1 MEDTTTDPRMFPA
14 LRLLERAAVPT
25 LYGRPPFW
33 RPALPAPAREVLVPS
48 WSWRHVE
55 AGTIPTDDDSPVT
68 LDYNGAY
75 LAAIGSVEVAHSAL
89 KHWGEQD
96 AYTLSPRK
104 VLPGYYRVRVPYWGL
119 SGTLVSPLGDSA
131 RLETETEWWIAHPTL
146 VLLLE
151 LLAEGA
157 IGDLE
162 ITDSYCSDKPTN
174 FRAWAAKL
182 KEARTRLLD
191 DRDAAVS
198 DDERAAT
205 DARYK
210 AFKEGYGAALSM
222 MLTGQ
227 QSLTRRPDWAHAVY
241 AQHAATSWRKAWRF
255 TLTGP
260 VLALGAVDEIT
271 VLRRDLDAALVQP
284 KPPVKL
290 DESGRTLGHLKTK
303 TTTPEPAGDPE
314 GAPELLM
321 SEDWSDLL

>member
-1 MEDTTTDPRMFPA
+1 MEDTDVTTNPRMFPA
-14 LRLLERAAVPT
+14 LRLMERTAVPT
-25 LYGRPPFW
+25 LYNRPPYW
-33 RPALPAPAREVLVPS
+33 RPAVPAPAAEVLIPS
-48 WSWRHVE
+48 WHWRHVE
-55 AGTIPTDDDSPVT
+55 ADTIPDDDTPVT

-75 LAAIGSVEVAHSAL
+75 LAAIGSVEVAHGEL
-89 KHWGEQD
+89 KHYGTQD
-96 AYTLSPRK
+96 PYQLNPRK
-104 VLPGYYRVRVPYWGL
+104 VLPGYYRVEVPYWGL

-131 RLETETEWWIAHPTL
+131 RLETETSWWIAHPTL

-157 IGDLE
+157 IGELE
-162 ITDSYCSDKPTN
+162 ITDSYCSEKVTN
-174 FRAWAAKL
+174 FRKWSAKL
-182 KEARTRLLD
+182 KDARTRLLD
-191 DRDAAVS
+191 DRDAAVT

-205 DARYK
+205 TARYS

-222 MLTGQ
+222 MLTGER
-227 QSLTRRPDWAHAVY
+227 SLTRRPDWAHAVY

-260 VLALGAVDEIT
+260 VLAMGAVDEIT
-271 VLRRDLDAALVQP
+271 VFRRDLDAALVQP

-290 DESGRTLGHLKTK
+290 DESGRALGHLKTK
-303 TTTPEPAGDPE
+303 TTTPPAGDPE